1 MYRGQH
7 SQLQLRGPTPIQ
19 ELSQYFWKIAQLNCC
34 LFKIKNHSWN
44 FSFELKLCKWVVWI
58 PSQNKFNNLT
68 DKNEIQNCLPGK
80 DLVFCWSLQ
89 WEEPWHL
96 GGIPHTVKLPVKRQ
110 RGLIFYTENA
120 TLCMMISILGLVQI
134 AYEHVVLASLSNK
147 FLS

>member
-1 MYRGQH
+1 MLHLEEWLGEVDAQR
-7 SQLQLRGPTPIQ
+7 STFPTPVKGSNSNSRT
-19 ELSQYFWKIAQLNCC
+19 LSVPLENCT
-34 LFKIKNHSWN
+34 IKLLSVQNRN

-110 RGLIFYTENA
+110 KGPDMLYRKCRTVYDDQHFRFGPD
-120 TLCMMISILGLVQI
+120 C
-134 AYEHVVLASLSNK
+134 LSACGVG
-147 FLS
+147 

>member
-19 ELSQYFWKIAQLNCC
+19 ELSQCLWKIGQLDCC

-58 PSQNKFNNLT
+58 PRHNTCLRKNKFNNLT

-110 RGLIFYTENA
+110 KGPDMLYRKCHTVYDDQHFRFGPD
-120 TLCMMISILGLVQI
+120 C
-134 AYEHVVLASLSNK
+134 LSACGVG
-147 FLS
+147 